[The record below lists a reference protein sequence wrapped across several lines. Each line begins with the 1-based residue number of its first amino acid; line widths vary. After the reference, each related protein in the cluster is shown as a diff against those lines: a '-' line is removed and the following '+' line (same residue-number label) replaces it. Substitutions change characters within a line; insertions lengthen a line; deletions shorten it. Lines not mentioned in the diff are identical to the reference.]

1 MLTIYGEEV
10 QVEWIFFER
19 WNWNLFA
26 SETSDKDAVF
36 PHVSCE
42 TLPRRLK
49 PKRVFLNTQFD
60 CLFRGEM
67 QFTLGRNLGIVDL
80 GIPNGLDLPK
90 KTKVWD
96 YGIGVLRHFLP
107 DI

>member
-1 MLTIYGEEV
+1 MLTIFCDEV

-49 PKRVFLNTQFD
+49 PKRVF
-60 CLFRGEM
+60 FRKPNSIAFSVEKCN
-67 QFTLGRNLGIVDL
+67 LPIGRNLGIVDL
-80 GIPNGLDLPK
+80 GIPSGFGSIYRKN
-90 KTKVWD
+90 
-96 YGIGVLRHFLP
+96 
-107 DI
+107 

>member
-19 WNWNLFA
+19 WNWSLFA

-42 TLPRRLK
+42 TLPRRLE
-49 PKRVFLNTQFD
+49 PKRVFF
-60 CLFRGEM
+60 
-67 QFTLGRNLGIVDL
+67 
-80 GIPNGLDLPK
+80 
-90 KTKVWD
+90 
-96 YGIGVLRHFLP
+96 
-107 DI
+107 